1 MTIITPPI
9 SSSIDVKTFWKT
21 LGERAIGMT
30 VVTADS
36 DDGPTGFLGLSASH
50 VAADPATM
58 LVSIDR
64 KTSALAGVLSRRHF
78 AVNFLPA
85 DAANVA
91 DAFGGKTGLSGA
103 ARFIEGEWTKLVT
116 GAPVFMRALGAFDCA
131 VADVIERGN
140 VSIIIG
146 TVVGA
151 TARGEGEPLVYFRG
165 RTYTALGGA
174 GG

>member
-1 MTIITPPI
+1 MMTITPPL
-9 SSSIDVKTFWKT
+9 SSTVDAKTFWKT
-21 LGERAIGMT
+21 LGERATGMT

-36 DDGPTGFLGLSASH
+36 DEGPTGFLGLSASH

-64 KTSALAGVLSRRHF
+64 KTGALGGVLSRRHF

-85 DAANVA
+85 DAVKVA
-91 DAFGGKTGLSGA
+91 DAFGGKAGLSGA
-103 ARFIEGEWTKLVT
+103 ARFAEGEWTKLVT
-116 GAPVFMRALGAFDCA
+116 GAPIYQHALGAFDCA

-165 RTYTALGGA
+165 KTYTALSA
-174 GG
+174 A

>member
-1 MTIITPPI
+1 MMIITPPL
-9 SSSIDVKTFWKT
+9 SSTVDAKTFWKT
-21 LGERAIGMT
+21 LGERATGMT

-36 DDGPTGFLGLSASH
+36 DEGPTGFLGLSASH
-50 VAADPATM
+50 VAADPPTL

-64 KTSALAGVLSRRHF
+64 KTSALGGVLSRRHF

-85 DAANVA
+85 AAVKIA
-91 DAFGGKTGLSGA
+91 DAFGGKAGLAGA
-103 ARFIEGEWTKLVT
+103 ERFAEGEWTKLVT
-116 GAPVFMRALGAFDCA
+116 GAPIYQHALGAFDCA
-131 VADVIERGN
+131 VADIIERGN

-165 RTYTALGGA
+165 KTYTALSA
-174 GG
+174 A